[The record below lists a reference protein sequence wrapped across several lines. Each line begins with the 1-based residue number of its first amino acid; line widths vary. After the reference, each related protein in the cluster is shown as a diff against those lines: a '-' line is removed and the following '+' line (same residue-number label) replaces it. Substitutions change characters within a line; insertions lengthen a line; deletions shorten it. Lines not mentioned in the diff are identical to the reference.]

1 MKNVMTIASLTMM
14 TLVVGL
20 SLLVSGCGNPEVG
33 FDTLETAHKQA
44 KENAGYNAKAWR
56 ANAPGMGG
64 VGIIENGD
72 STQTP
77 DCPQG
82 DGWASIE
89 LVNPTT
95 AAKVGKLKCSTV
107 SSAVGC
113 MTSDDFQTKSY
124 ASDDGRCQ
132 PLTKVPHPLPKIAQ

>member
-1 MKNVMTIASLTMM
+1 MKRVLVASMIAMALA
-14 TLVVGL
+14 
-20 SLLVSGCGNPEVG
+20 GCSKQEVG
-33 FDTLETAHKQA
+33 FDTLETARKQA

-56 ANAPGMGG
+56 AGTPGMSG

-82 DGWASIE
+82 DGWASID
-89 LVNPTT
+89 LVNTAT

-113 MTSDDFQTKSY
+113 MTNDDFQTKSY